1 MRKAYLIPLILTISF
16 LTSGY
21 AAKGTYCPTDPNR
34 PHIAGA
40 ETIVREYLDAV
51 DRGELRTFDRT
62 LARSEIIPLKVEYSY
77 QIASGTME
85 IKVYSNLKE
94 PVAVPNQPGAEVR
107 GICSIM
113 DDGKI
118 VQTESHIWIK

>member
-1 MRKAYLIPLILTISF
+1 MRKAYFIPLILAIGF

-21 AAKGTYCPTDPNR
+21 AAKGTYCPIDPNR

-40 ETIVREYLDAV
+40 ETIVRDYLDAV
-51 DRGELRTFDRT
+51 DRGELRTFDRK
-62 LARSEIIPLKVEYSY
+62 LERDEIIPIRVEYNY
-77 QIASGTME
+77 QIATGTME

-94 PVAVPNQPGAEVR
+94 PLVVPGQAGMVVR
-107 GICSIM
+107 SVCSIV

-118 VQTESHIWIK
+118 VETESHVWIR